1 MKQTAYQRFLPH
13 GPIALLPVRN
23 GNVDEHGG
31 EGGECSLK
39 YANVVWSTTPTEANY
54 LMSLSPSEF
63 ISNLNHHLRQGPNV
77 NPSILPN
84 NSMIP
89 TNIPL
94 ISTLA
99 HEVDSLLRT
108 ANSAITMGSWTESP
122 SRNYFRLPP
131 KSIEVV
137 SPIMGFDLGMSHVGE
152 YTCPRVALVGD
163 AAHTM
168 HPMAGQGLNLG
179 MDDVASLAKL
189 IKEAVDAGMDVGGTS
204 LFLDRYNQERL
215 VKGWGIVGGVHGL
228 HELFGCSSSSGF
240 DLHGIMKDG
249 SSGDGTSTRGLRN
262 LIGYSRS
269 LGMNVVNGLPML
281 RQTLA
286 EMAAGAT
293 PPFAK

>member
-1 MKQTAYQRFLPH
+1 
-13 GPIALLPVRN
+13 
-23 GNVDEHGG
+23 
-31 EGGECSLK
+31 
-39 YANVVWSTTPTEANY
+39 
-54 LMSLSPSEF
+54 
-63 ISNLNHHLRQGPNV
+63 
-77 NPSILPN
+77 
-84 NSMIP
+84 
-89 TNIPL
+89 
-94 ISTLA
+94 
-99 HEVDSLLRT
+99 
-108 ANSAITMGSWTESP
+108 
-122 SRNYFRLPP
+122 
-131 KSIEVV
+131 
-137 SPIMGFDLGMSHVGE
+137 MGFDLGMSHAGE